1 MQDVVHQVFDLHH
14 GLCQFCSAERAV
26 APEDIDVLC
35 SICGGLLRGAMVCTA
50 GHAICQECEMLSA
63 VEVIECYCR
72 TTKERD
78 PQAIIEILMGHSAVR
93 LQGADHHFLVPAALI
108 AAYANCTGEETER
121 DLRLHEARILAEC
134 AHEGQCGSSGR
145 CGAATG
151 SGIFFQVFARSSE
164 FADFEKQ
171 WSSRAIS
178 RTLERIGDNVRHR
191 CCKMDTS
198 LAVLEA
204 AQFLFETTGVRIG
217 VQTYRSCG
225 LSKLN
230 QECLA
235 TSCPF
240 YNNPL
245 REGGGDAAA

>member
-1 MQDVVHQVFDLHH
+1 MHQVFRSDDD
-14 GLCQFCSAERAV
+14 LCQFCGAERV
-26 APEDIDVLC
+26 PGIEDIDVLC
-35 SICGGLLRGAMVCTA
+35 SICESPLTGASVCTA
-50 GHAICQECEMLSA
+50 GHAICPDCKALSA
-63 VEVIECYCR
+63 VEVIERYCR
-72 TTKERD
+72 TTRERD
-78 PQAIIEILMGHSAVR
+78 PQAIVEILMGHSAVR

-108 AAYANCTGEETER
+108 AAYANSTEDATDR
-121 DLRLHEARILAEC
+121 ALRLHEARILAEC

-151 SGIFFQVFARSSE
+151 SGIFFQVFARTSE

-171 WSSRAIS
+171 WSTRAVS
-178 RTLERIGDNVRHR
+178 RTLERIGDDARHR

-217 VQTYRSCG
+217 VQTHRACG

-245 REGGGDAAA
+245 RELGLDGVA

>member
-1 MQDVVHQVFDLHH
+1 MHQVFDPNQ
-14 GLCQFCSAERAV
+14 GLCQFCSAERSV
-26 APEDIDVLC
+26 VPEDIDVLC
-35 SICGGLLRGAMVCTA
+35 SICGTLLSGAIVCTA
-50 GHAICQECEMLSA
+50 GHAICRECAMLPA
-63 VEVIECYCR
+63 VEVIERYCR

-78 PQAIIEILMGHSAVR
+78 PQAIVEILMGHSEVR

-108 AAYANCTGEETER
+108 AAYANSIGDETER
-121 DLRLHEARILAEC
+121 DLRLHEAKILAKC
-134 AHEGQCGSSGR
+134 ADEGQCGSSGR

-171 WSSRAIS
+171 WSTRAVS
-178 RTLERIGDNVRHR
+178 RTLERIGDDVHHR

-204 AQFLFETTGVRIG
+204 TQFLFETTGVRIG
-217 VQTYRSCG
+217 VQTHRSCG

-230 QECLA
+230 KECLA

-245 REGGGDAAA
+245 RETGMNDAG